1 MESQCPSC
9 KIKIW
14 KTDASPSTD
23 LETTL
28 SLLQTKCKVCSKKF
42 MIANH
47 AQYMNHTQNCSV
59 NELQNKPVLVRDI
72 FSISEARIPRT
83 IEDPALHVLKTKMK
97 SIPKSSTI
105 EFKTAGWITLG
116 LLIHNT
122 TLRNS
127 NLVCYKLNSLGFN
140 FVITFLIKN
149 WEIQDV

>member
-9 KIKIW
+9 KIKIS

-23 LETTL
+23 LETML

-47 AQYMNHTQNCSV
+47 TQYMNHTQNCSV

-122 TLRNS
+122 TLSNS